1 MTSAEPTRT
10 ATRSA
15 RRRSLASAVLV
26 GLLVGGSALTAGAAA
41 HATETGC
48 FTTDRTVERWDDD
61 RGVVVF
67 TATEEQEAA
76 ATAAGFAPTGEA
88 FAVSSQQAPG
98 LLPLYDAYRPSTR
111 DHAWMLWVSEYNGVI
126 AAGWDGRGSIGWVS
140 PRPLVDCA
148 SQVQMTRAVKS
159 SLHTVALGQTEAVD
173 ATAAGYALEY
183 SWFAP
188 AAPSRFAEPA
198 EPPAPPAN
206 GDGDGDGSF
215 TIATIPDTQNEVYA
229 SSNTRFRDRSEWLV
243 AQRAAMDLRFVIHT
257 GDVVS
262 WDTDTHDQYVKAEDA
277 LDPLEDA
284 GIPYQLSIG
293 NHDTWAVGV
302 GGSARD
308 PLRTYEYLRN
318 TATFNQFWS
327 AEDYSA
333 AAGAFEAGKVD
344 NTYSTF
350 TAEGS
355 RWLVLNLELWPRLG
369 AVNWAENVIAT
380 HPGHNV
386 IIQTHSFLNSA
397 GDIDGAGQSST
408 RWQYGDA
415 SPQYVYDRLV
425 APYGNVKVVTS
436 GHVGLAASKVITTAR
451 GNRVAYLLQAI
462 HSNTSNP
469 VRVSEFGVADGTIS
483 TRVIAPSDGT
493 TWDSHTLTGL
503 TFLRG

>member
-1 MTSAEPTRT
+1 M
-10 ATRSA
+10 
-15 RRRSLASAVLV
+15 LV
-26 GLLVGGSALTAGAAA
+26 SIVVSGSALTAGTA
-41 HATETGC
+41 HAAETGC
-48 FTTDRTVERWDDD
+48 FTTDLTVERWEDG

-67 TATEEQEAA
+67 TTTEGQEAA
-76 ATAAGFAPTGEA
+76 ATAAGFAPTGDA
-88 FAVSSQQAPG
+88 FAASSEQTPG
-98 LLPLYDAYRPSTR
+98 LLPLYDAYRPAAQ
-111 DHAWMLWVSEYNGVI
+111 DHAWILWASEYNSAV
-126 AAGWDGRGSIGWVS
+126 AAGWEGRGPIGWVS
-140 PRPLVDCA
+140 SRSLADCD
-148 SQVQMTRAVKS
+148 SQVQMTRAVKG
-159 SLHTVALGQTEAVD
+159 SLHTVAVGQTEATRVTD
-173 ATAAGYALEY
+173 AGYALEY

-188 AAPSRFAEPA
+188 SAPSRFAEPA
-198 EPPAPPAN
+198 PPAPPTN
-206 GDGDGDGSF
+206 GDGDGSF
-215 TIATIPDTQNEVYA
+215 TVATIPDTQNEVYA

-243 AQRAAMDLRFVIHT
+243 AQQAGLDLRFVIHT

-262 WDTDTHDQYVKAEDA
+262 WDTDTHDQYVRAETA

-308 PLRTYEYLRN
+308 PLRTYEYLRE
-318 TATFNQFWS
+318 TTTFNQFWS
-327 AEDYSA
+327 AADYSA
-333 AAGAFEAGKVD
+333 VAGAFESGKVD

-350 TAEGS
+350 AAEGA

-380 HPGHNV
+380 HAGHNV

-397 GDIDGAGQSST
+397 ADIDGAGQSST

-451 GNRVAYLLQAI
+451 GNHVAYLLQAI
-462 HSNTSNP
+462 HSNTNNP
-469 VRVSEFGVADGTIS
+469 VRLSEFDVADGTIS
-483 TRVIAPSDGT
+483 TRVLAPSDGT
-493 TWDSHTLTGL
+493 TWDSNTLTGL
-503 TFLRG
+503 TFIRS